1 MQGFFEFH
9 KKPKIFFH
17 LCLVTHNWQTEADE
31 DLVKH
36 YASTGNMQVLG
47 ILFKRHS
54 LLCFTVCMKYLKD
67 EMAAED
73 AVMQV
78 FEKLLTD
85 LRKHE
90 VQNFRSWLHSVC
102 RNHCLMQLRKPQLF
116 AALQTDIEENEEIF
130 VESAS
135 FVHLTD
141 DKQVLE
147 DKLQTMEQV
156 LTELNAAQA
165 SCLRLFYLEGK
176 SYEDICTQLGLTLNE
191 VKSHLQNGKRNLK
204 IGMARKGITY
214 ASILF
219 LWMQQ
224 SA

>member
-1 MQGFFEFH
+1 MQGFFVFH
-9 KKPKIFFH
+9 KKPQKKIH
-17 LCLVTHNWQTEADE
+17 LCFVTHNWQTEADE
-31 DLVKH
+31 VLVKH

-78 FEKLLTD
+78 FEKLIND

-102 RNHCLMQLRKPQLF
+102 RNHCLMELRKPQLLT
-116 AALQTDIEENEEIF
+116 ALQTEEDNNEERF
-130 VESAS
+130 MESALLL
-135 FVHLTD
+135 HPTE
-141 DKQVLE
+141 DKQILE
-147 DKLQTMEQV
+147 EKLQTMEQV

-176 SYEDICTQLGLTLNE
+176 SYEDITKQLGLTLNE
-191 VKSHLQNGKRNLK
+191 VKSHIQNGKRNLK
-204 IGMARKGITY
+204 IGMVRKGITY

>member
-9 KKPKIFFH
+9 KKPQKFFH

-67 EMAAED
+67 EMSAED

-102 RNHCLMQLRKPQLF
+102 RNHCLMHLRKPQLF

-135 FVHLTD
+135 FVHPTD

-147 DKLQTMEQV
+147 EKLQTMEQV

-176 SYEDICTQLGLTLNE
+176 SYEDISTQLGLTLNE

>member
-1 MQGFFEFH
+1 MHGIFVFH
-9 KKPKIFFH
+9 KKPRNFFH
-17 LCLVTHNWQTEADE
+17 ICYVTHPWQSEADE
-31 DLVKH
+31 ELVKH
-36 YASTGNMQVLG
+36 YASTGNKQVLG

-78 FEKLLTD
+78 FEKLMTD

-102 RNHCLMQLRKPQLF
+102 RNYCLMELRKPQLF
-116 AALQTDIEENEEIF
+116 AALQTNTEESEDRF
-130 VESAS
+130 VESS
-135 FVHLTD
+135 SLVHPID
-141 DKQVLE
+141 DKHQLE
-147 DKLQTMEQV
+147 EKLQTMEQV
-156 LTELNAAQA
+156 LNELNAAQA
-165 SCLRLFYLEGK
+165 NCLRLFYLEGK
-176 SYEDICTQLGLTLNE
+176 SYEDISKQLSLTLNE
-191 VKSHLQNGKRNLK
+191 VKSHIQNGKRNLK

-219 LWMQQ
+219 LWIQQ

>member
-1 MQGFFEFH
+1 MQGFFVFH
-9 KKPKIFFH
+9 KKPQNFFH
-17 LCLVTHNWQTEADE
+17 ICLVTRNWQTAEDE
-31 DLVKH
+31 ELVKH
-36 YASTGNMQVLG
+36 YAVDGDRQVLG

-78 FEKLLTD
+78 FEKLLID

-102 RNHCLMQLRKPQLF
+102 RNHCLMQLRKPQFF
-116 AALQTDIEENEEIF
+116 ASLQLENDSTEDGF
-130 VESAS
+130 MESTYNL
-135 FVHLTD
+135 HQD
-141 DKQVLE
+141 EDKQMLE
-147 DKLQTMEQV
+147 EKLQTMEQV
-156 LTELNAAQA
+156 LNELNSTQA

-176 SYEDICTQLGLTLNE
+176 SYEELSKQLGLSLNE
-191 VKSHLQNGKRNLK
+191 VKSHIQNGKRNLK

-214 ASILF
+214 VSILF
-219 LWMQQ
+219 IWIQQ

>member
-1 MQGFFEFH
+1 MQGFFVFH
-9 KKPKIFFH
+9 KKPQKKFH

-31 DLVKH
+31 DLVKY

-78 FEKLLTD
+78 FEKLLID

-102 RNHCLMQLRKPQLF
+102 RNHCLMQLRKPQFF
-116 AALQTDIEENEEIF
+116 AALQLENDSTEDGFMESTFNLHQEDEKQMLEE
-130 VESAS
+130 
-135 FVHLTD
+135 
-141 DKQVLE
+141 
-147 DKLQTMEQV
+147 KLQTMEQV

-176 SYEDICTQLGLTLNE
+176 SYEDISQQLGLTLNE

-219 LWMQQ
+219 IWMQQ